1 MLFVIKGSPFYFDDY
16 FYFFLEKVILYDFEI
31 ANWAVKWP
39 DISSFSPPR
48 GRPALTD
55 NFDHAKKKK
64 KLLTHIRNICWL
76 DYIKEL
82 FFLLKKE
89 GHDWCNDCCFLLFS
103 LVRSD
108 FEIAKW
114 VNVNELFSSWKVI
127 KLPPPPPQRSD
138 NYIIVVWKKVLPKN
152 TLILEQV
159 QWSLSLVMVSV
170 LSFSCLLMNLKL
182 NNGQKNSMQSAK
194 KWTKEILLTGSV

>member
-1 MLFVIKGSPFYFDDY
+1 MLFVIKGNLFYFDDY
-16 FYFFLEKVILYDFEI
+16 FSFFLEKVILYDFEI

-39 DISSFSPPR
+39 DISSFTPPR
-48 GRPALTD
+48 GRPPLTD

-64 KLLTHIRNICWL
+64 LLTHIRNISWL

-127 KLPPPPPQRSD
+127 NLPPPPQRPD
-138 NYIIVVWKKVLPKN
+138 NYIIAVWQKVLPKN

-159 QWSLSLVMVSV
+159 QWSLSLLMVSV

-194 KWTKEILLTGSV
+194 KWTKEILSTRSV

>member
-1 MLFVIKGSPFYFDDY
+1 M
-16 FYFFLEKVILYDFEI
+16 
-31 ANWAVKWP
+31 
-39 DISSFSPPR
+39 
-48 GRPALTD
+48 
-55 NFDHAKKKK
+55 
-64 KLLTHIRNICWL
+64 
-76 DYIKEL
+76 
-82 FFLLKKE
+82 KKE

-127 KLPPPPPQRSD
+127 NFPPPPPPQRSD

-159 QWSLSLVMVSV
+159 QWSLSLLMVSV
-170 LSFSCLLMNLKL
+170 LSFSCLLMSLRL
-182 NNGQKNSMQSAK
+182 NNGQKNFHAIGQKMNQRNFIDKISVITTVESRTMVLFL
-194 KWTKEILLTGSV
+194 ILAIFFELPITRTVFDFPWRFSWKTNFIVGDASWQAHPTPFPHLREVE

>member
-1 MLFVIKGSPFYFDDY
+1 MQ
-16 FYFFLEKVILYDFEI
+16 
-31 ANWAVKWP
+31 
-39 DISSFSPPR
+39 
-48 GRPALTD
+48 
-55 NFDHAKKKK
+55 KKKK
-64 KLLTHIRNICWL
+64 TFNSHQQYLLL

-82 FFLLKKE
+82 FFLLRKE

-127 KLPPPPPQRSD
+127 NLPPPPPQRSD

-159 QWSLSLVMVSV
+159 QWSLSLLMVSV

-194 KWTKEILLTGSV
+194 KWTKEILSTGSV